1 MCLRAVK
8 IAANEIGD
16 KGAVALASA
25 LKSGK
30 SKLRAVYL
38 WGNKIGDKGK
48 AALKP
53 YSKVVDWSKP

>member
-1 MCLRAVK
+1 MCLHAAK